1 MDPKITL
8 DLRGKSVL
16 VTGAS
21 RGIGR
26 ETAIRMGLAGAR
38 VAVNYNRGEAE
49 AAAVVAEIGN
59 AVAVRADLGDPQQ
72 VARMIDEVGRIDVL
86 VNNAATF
93 EMNPF
98 DGDDYDAW
106 QRGWR
111 RTFDVNVFGAAN
123 AAFLAMRSMRKHG
136 GGKIINVASRAAARR
151 TTSWPAASRRDS
163 F

>member
-1 MDPKITL
+1 MEPKITL
-8 DLRGKSVL
+8 YLRGRCVL

-49 AAAVVAEIGN
+49 ARAVVEEIGD
-59 AVAVRADLGDPQQ
+59 AVAVRADLGDPHQ
-72 VARMIDEVGRIDVL
+72 VEAMIDEVGRVDIL

-98 DGDDYDAW
+98 DRDDSDPW
-106 QRGWR
+106 QPRWR
-111 RTFDVNVFGAAN
+111 PPFAVHVFG
-123 AAFLAMRSMRKHG
+123 
-136 GGKIINVASRAAARR
+136 
-151 TTSWPAASRRDS
+151 
-163 F
+163 

>member
-1 MDPKITL
+1 MEPKITL
-8 DLRGKSVL
+8 DLRGKCVL

-49 AAAVVAEIGN
+49 ARAVAEEI
-59 AVAVRADLGDPQQ
+59 AVAVRADLGNPDQ
-72 VARMIDEVGRIDVL
+72 VETMIDEVGRIDVL

-98 DGDDYDAW
+98 DRDDYDAW
-106 QRGWR
+106 QRG
-111 RTFDVNVFGAAN
+111 
-123 AAFLAMRSMRKHG
+123 
-136 GGKIINVASRAAARR
+136 
-151 TTSWPAASRRDS
+151 
-163 F
+163 